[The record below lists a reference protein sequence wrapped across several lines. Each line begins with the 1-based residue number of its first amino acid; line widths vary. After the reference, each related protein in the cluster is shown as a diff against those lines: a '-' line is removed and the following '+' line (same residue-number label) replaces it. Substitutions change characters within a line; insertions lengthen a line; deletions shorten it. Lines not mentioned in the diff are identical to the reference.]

1 MIRTRCSPNE
11 CDGLVHLGHGVLV
24 QKDKLSYVRGARG
37 DSMFLKEATK
47 LVFGR
52 SESEIDTNQ
61 QTGEQSLPESSA
73 IPDDYDEVTSDASS
87 STPAED
93 SERVSQD
100 SDGSLPSSDDE
111 VHSDDDREDEG
122 GDPEGAGE
130 GDQLPFDD
138 VPLPGSGTTV
148 MMAIVL
154 LASFVI
160 AHALSWAA
168 LDDLLCIMNAIFG
181 CIAMPPSK
189 YLFRKLWNKDKAS
202 YFYYCEACETL
213 LNLDMTC
220 EICNT
225 TYELSKLRAN
235 GCFFVIMNLRN
246 QIQHLVIRNRQALH
260 ENLEKIA
267 AAAANENINDIT
279 AGAAYRKLREDGT
292 LQYGD
297 LTITFNTDGS
307 PLFKSS
313 RNSIWPI
320 QFIINEL
327 PPEIRFK
334 HPTLAGLWFGKKHP
348 KMTLFLGKFVEQF
361 NSMEPLTWT
370 HMMKTYHSKVYALCC
385 CVDAPAR
392 AAVQNFMQFNSFF
405 GCPWCLTKA
414 EHKEGGMRYLSST
427 PGPERTP
434 AGVIRDAQLA
444 VELNTD
450 INGVKGPSPLM
461 NLMGFNIVWGYTVDY
476 MHCVLQG
483 VSKQITEFLFNSSHS
498 QASFYIGRPASLRL
512 VNKRLLSIRPPHCF
526 TRLPRALSERGFW
539 KASEWRLWLLF
550 YSLPCT
556 INILPDRYWRHLSK
570 LSEAIYILLSMNL
583 NESRIKHA
591 DDIEG
596 CCLLM
601 DFSFE
606 DCMYIADIPNYSER
620 D

>member
-1 MIRTRCSPNE
+1 MGRVHRRKQYLRKKPFVVPRSTRHNRALRANRAETTASAE
-11 CDGLVHLGHGVLV
+11 TFAERQD
-24 QKDKLSYVRGARG
+24 ARPG
-37 DSMFLKEATK
+37 SSREAGESHHIEQVSGFLRD
-47 LVFGR
+47 R

-160 AHALSWAA
+160 AHALSWTA

-348 KMTLFLGKFVEQF
+348 KMTAFLGKFVEQF

-370 HMMKTYHSKVYALCC
+370 HMMKTYHSNVYALCC

-414 EHKEGGMRYLSST
+414 EHKEGKKLCNMLMT
-427 PGPERTP
+427 E
-434 AGVIRDAQLA
+434 IK
-444 VELNTD
+444 VET
-450 INGVKGPSPLM
+450 
-461 NLMGFNIVWGYTVDY
+461 
-476 MHCVLQG
+476 
-483 VSKQITEFLFNSSHS
+483 
-498 QASFYIGRPASLRL
+498 QAP
-512 VNKRLLSIRPPHCF
+512 
-526 TRLPRALSERGFW
+526 
-539 KASEWRLWLLF
+539 
-550 YSLPCT
+550 
-556 INILPDRYWRHLSK
+556 
-570 LSEAIYILLSMNL
+570 
-583 NESRIKHA
+583 
-591 DDIEG
+591 
-596 CCLLM
+596 
-601 DFSFE
+601 
-606 DCMYIADIPNYSER
+606 
-620 D
+620 